1 MILLLTFTKNDKKF
15 KWKKKNTQRYSPHGD
30 SSHYRDRKRGRNTS
44 EGRAERKDS
53 WKGMKIFIWRLRADS
68 RLRKDSAPR
77 KDALISAYDGYVS
90 QSETPTRPHSAP
102 STPIVRLIYVF
113 SRVIRSPIPLRSPR
127 RRGSVAMAMPGVPAP
142 NRRAPTPSRRRPCED
157 EKDDNN
163 WWGKQGATPGVVRG
177 RTDRSAVSRWSG
189 GVKSTIEKRRV
200 SPAAT
205 RKFIA
210 G

>member
-1 MILLLTFTKNDKKF
+1 
-15 KWKKKNTQRYSPHGD
+15 
-30 SSHYRDRKRGRNTS
+30 
-44 EGRAERKDS
+44 
-53 WKGMKIFIWRLRADS
+53 MKIFIWHLRADS
-68 RLRKDSAPR
+68 GLRKDPAPR

-163 WWGKQGATPGVVRG
+163 
-177 RTDRSAVSRWSG
+177 
-189 GVKSTIEKRRV
+189 
-200 SPAAT
+200 
-205 RKFIA
+205 
-210 G
+210 